1 MLQQALAACAKRS
14 AELFQQKALIV
25 DDELYGVIDLPRTMN
40 LFRGRIICFPGYGN
54 VQVTSVSADTLRCSR
69 TIDSALAES
78 AMAVYPLTVVPATLS
93 RAKSKDDATFD
104 DPISPTPTEFL

>member
-40 LFRGRIICFPGYGN
+40 LFRGRVIRFPGYGD
-54 VQVTSVSADTLRCSR
+54 VQVTSVSADTLRCSK
-69 TIDSALAES
+69 TVDGALAES
-78 AMAVYPLTVVPATLS
+78 ASAVYPLTVVPAALS
-93 RAKSKDDATFD
+93 RAKSKDDVTFD
-104 DPISPTPTEFL
+104 EPIPPTPTEFL